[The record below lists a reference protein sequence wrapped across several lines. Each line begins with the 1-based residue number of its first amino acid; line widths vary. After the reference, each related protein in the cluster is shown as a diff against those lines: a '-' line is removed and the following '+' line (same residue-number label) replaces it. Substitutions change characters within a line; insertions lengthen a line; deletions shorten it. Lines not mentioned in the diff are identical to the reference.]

1 MSANERFDV
10 IIVGAG
16 PSGSVCA
23 EHLAA
28 HGARVL
34 LVDKK
39 SPGWHKPCGGGI
51 SAPTLRR
58 FGIPRSLGFETSGV
72 RVVDRHGHEI
82 RPPMRYYDVYRNRF
96 DEHLAE
102 RARKA
107 GAEVAFGEALA
118 DVERGGAGFIVKTAR
133 RTAESKYLVGADGC
147 MSAVRRKLFSEQ
159 LPEESCAL
167 AIEHWYRIPH
177 GIRSLDFYIEPE
189 ILRTG
194 YAYVFPKDP
203 ETLVIG
209 LAGVGMDA
217 PRAMLE
223 RMLELP
229 RYRALIRD
237 TPVDAVHGARI
248 PYRHLSKLR
257 EDRVLLVGDAAGLNT
272 PIIFAGLSI
281 ALQSGRLAGRLCA
294 AALKLGSD
302 LPLAGYTVDAIHW
315 LSPAFTTCHAY
326 YEHLIAER
334 RPPSFPWL
342 ARRFALR
349 PHKLPQVYIMWNAL
363 NRLVDGLDLER
374 MAVPEPPRAV
384 QSARVPA
391 A

>member
-1 MSANERFDV
+1 MNSNERFDV
-10 IIVGAG
+10 IVVGAG

-23 EHLAA
+23 ENLAA
-28 HGARVL
+28 RGARVL
-34 LVDKK
+34 VVDKK
-39 SPGWHKPCGGGI
+39 NPGWHKPCGGGI
-51 SAPTLRR
+51 PSPTLRR
-58 FGIPRSLGFETSGV
+58 FGVPLSLAFETSGV
-72 RVVDRHGHEI
+72 RVVDRRGREL
-82 RPPMRYYDVYRNRF
+82 RPPLRYHDVYRNRF

-107 GAEVAFGEALA
+107 GAEIAFGEALT
-118 DVERGGAGFIVKTAR
+118 DVARGGAGFVVKTAQ

-147 MSAVRRKLFSEQ
+147 MSTVRRKLFSEQ
-159 LPEESCAL
+159 LAEESCSIAV
-167 AIEHWYRIPH
+167 EYWYRVTH
-177 GIRSLDFYIEPE
+177 GVQSLDFYIEPE
-189 ILRTG
+189 ILSTG

-203 ETLVIG
+203 EHLVIG
-209 LAGVGMDA
+209 LAGVGVDT
-217 PRAMLE
+217 PRAVLD

-229 RYRALIRD
+229 RYRALIRGA
-237 TPVDAVHGARI
+237 PVEAVHGARI
-248 PYRHLSKLR
+248 PYRHLSRLR
-257 EDRVLLVGDAAGLNT
+257 DGRLLLVGDAAGLNT
-272 PIIFAGLSI
+272 PIVFAGLPI

-302 LPLAGYTVDAIHW
+302 LPLAGYTVEAMQW
-315 LSPAFTTCHAY
+315 LSPAFTACHAY

-349 PHKLPQVYIMWNAL
+349 PHRLPQVYVIWNAL

-374 MAVPEPPRAV
+374 MAPRAAHP
-384 QSARVPA
+384 ARVPA